1 MTVALNSDSMAK
13 QKRVRVF
20 APPVA
25 ACGGGGNPWAIAAES
40 VFERLRPRFPGV
52 TFEFFEYF
60 SPEFFEAPKV
70 VEGLQAGTL
79 QPPIVMVGEEI
90 LPSRGKI
97 SERAIREFLETH
109 A

>member
-1 MTVALNSDSMAK
+1 MAK

-25 ACGGGGNPWAIAAES
+25 ACGGGENPWAIAAES
-40 VFERLRPRFPGV
+40 VFKRLRLRFPGV
-52 TFEFFEYF
+52 TFEFLEYF
-60 SPEFFEAPKV
+60 SPEFFEATNV
-70 VEGLQAGTL
+70 VKGLQAGTL
-79 QPPIVMVGEEI
+79 QPPIVVVGDEI

-97 SERAIREFLETH
+97 SEQAIRGFLETR